1 MSKTIIKIEHLYK
14 EYCLGV
20 IGHGTLYRDMQSWWA
35 NVRGKED
42 PNSLIG
48 RVNSDSPK
56 NILALNNINM
66 NVKQGEVLGI
76 IGANG
81 AGKSTLLKILSKVT
95 APTKGII
102 KVKGKIASLL
112 EVGTGFHPELT
123 GKENIYLNG
132 AINGM
137 NKMEVTRKL
146 DEIANFAG
154 VEKFIDTPV
163 KRYSSGM
170 HARLGFAVAAHL
182 DPDILVVDE
191 VLAVGDAKFQKKAA
205 IKMQNVSESHGR
217 TVIIVSH
224 NMDLIE
230 RLCSR
235 SVLLNAGSILAEGE
249 TEAIIKKYI
258 GQETANLKPEKIWN
272 ESNRT
277 YRSKGVAP
285 GNELVKPISLR
296 VFDEHGKLCSTFSE
310 IEDIN
315 FEFECEVLRK
325 ANNMAIGLTITN
337 HKNTGVLAMRDN
349 SRDDEGEIAEPG
361 RYLFKTKIQGNFLND
376 GFYRISIGCT
386 EGMSIHVD
394 ESDIVSFLVKDTYNP
409 DGARGLYPREW
420 PDVVVRPKI
429 NWQKEK
435 L

>member
-296 VFDEHGKLCSTFSE
+296 VFDEHGKL
-310 IEDIN
+310 
-315 FEFECEVLRK
+315 
-325 ANNMAIGLTITN
+325 
-337 HKNTGVLAMRDN
+337 
-349 SRDDEGEIAEPG
+349 
-361 RYLFKTKIQGNFLND
+361 
-376 GFYRISIGCT
+376 
-386 EGMSIHVD
+386 
-394 ESDIVSFLVKDTYNP
+394 
-409 DGARGLYPREW
+409 
-420 PDVVVRPKI
+420 
-429 NWQKEK
+429 
-435 L
+435 